1 MVETDSEPSSEEG
14 DDDSLFLSIGKENE
28 RHQPLGAS
36 NPSIKAL
43 EWDELLSNEMQTP
56 LLDLVPYRI
65 VFNTLF
71 SKEGIP
77 DAIRG

>member
-1 MVETDSEPSSEEG
+1 
-14 DDDSLFLSIGKENE
+14 
-28 RHQPLGAS
+28 
-36 NPSIKAL
+36 
-43 EWDELLSNEMQTP
+43 MQTP